1 MKKNLSPSVIKVLTL
16 ALCVFNIFVV
26 AAREYQTK
34 YGTIYTEADY
44 PPVFFT
50 FGHSSPH
57 SYMRANFKY
66 PKEAWKQKRVK
77 GAVGTL
83 IILANG
89 DVAEIEFPEV
99 KNEVLEK
106 ELKRVVRGMK
116 FRPASNNGEP
126 VNVEYRLSL
135 RFTEYPW
142 EGNSLVPFG
151 LEKTMDDGIK
161 IARSLSNASSYGT
174 DKLREAE
181 NVIGDTFEV
190 LPEYASTSL
199 PYVRLLATLGEKQK
213 AVEVAD
219 TFFSAYH
226 ALYKNVDSIMIAD
239 NMSKYCDGLPR
250 PGYNGRTEVAVAV
263 MRALQHD
270 IAGIPVK
277 AQAARDA
284 MNLIDRRII
293 DGDLSSDRSA
303 KDIARSRREIEKMQ
317 ADMIQEFS
325 RDRVQPDI
333 KTPAW
338 EKVTDFYSIGELS
351 SALSYWDDRYDFG
364 NAQVSQL
371 KERIRAERENIV
383 GGSRAKGDVLN
394 LFGTKAFIHWLEGG
408 NEGVSAYIASLRQGN
423 PSKKLASYLDR
434 LEKRLKENSEL
445 LADREGVVQS
455 LACLVP
461 PSGTSEAD
469 AEAFYARRRA
479 AERVFPLRWL
489 MK

>member
-1 MKKNLSPSVIKVLTL
+1 MNLKTRIFLMLAVIFITTSICH
-16 ALCVFNIFVV
+16 ANT
-26 AAREYQTK
+26 RSYQTE
-34 YGTIYTEADY
+34 YGTVYFEADY
-44 PPVFFT
+44 PPVFLGGGQSGVPKF
-50 FGHSSPH
+50 
-57 SYMRANFKY
+57 MRENFKY
-66 PKEAWKQKRVK
+66 PKDAWKVEKHDYVQAICLV
-77 GAVGTL
+77 
-83 IILANG
+83 LANG
-89 DVAEIEFPEV
+89 EVAKAEYPGVNHSSLI
-99 KNEVLEK
+99 K
-106 ELKRVVRGMK
+106 ELDRVVHKMRFKAAHNEGD
-116 FRPASNNGEP
+116 EP
-126 VNVEYRLSL
+126 VNVVYHLHLPL
-135 RFTEYPW
+135 RANFLPEGTSPYPY
-142 EGNSLVPFG
+142 G
-151 LEKTMDDGIK
+151 LEASMDVATKLADRLLSSGKPLDTEEMGNACAVLGESFDIFP
-161 IARSLSNASSYGT
+161 SNAKSSMTYAALLSAKGDRYAAALAMDTTFSSYHE
-174 DKLREAE
+174 L
-181 NVIGDTFEV
+181 
-190 LPEYASTSL
+190 
-199 PYVRLLATLGEKQK
+199 YV
-213 AVEVAD
+213 
-219 TFFSAYH
+219 
-226 ALYKNVDSIMIAD
+226 NVDSLKNSDEKYKD
-239 NMSKYCDGLPR
+239 NIITR

-394 LFGTKAFIHWLEGG
+394 LFGAKAFIHWLEGG

-469 AEAFYARRRA
+469 AEAFYARRSA